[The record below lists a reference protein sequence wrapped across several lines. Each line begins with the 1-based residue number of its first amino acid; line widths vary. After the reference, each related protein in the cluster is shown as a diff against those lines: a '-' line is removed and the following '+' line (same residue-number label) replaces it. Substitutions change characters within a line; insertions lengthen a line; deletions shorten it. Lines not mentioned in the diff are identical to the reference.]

1 MRWAGHVA
9 RIYAEKRMW
18 RKETLGRSGRRG
30 ENYIKLVLK
39 YYGIVW
45 TGLIR
50 LRIGTGGTL
59 L

>member
-1 MRWAGHVA
+1 MA
-9 RIYAEKRMW
+9 RTYAEKIIW
-18 RKETLGRSGRRG
+18 RKETLGKPGRRG
-30 ENYIKLVLK
+30 ESYIKLVLK
-39 YYGIVW
+39 YYGMVW